1 MNVLFEPFTLK
12 GEINAPSSKSVA
24 HRYLIGAALCEG
36 TSVISELE
44 LCDDTRATIGCL
56 KALGAEITEEKGR
69 ITVSSGDFLK
79 RSAVSA
85 DCRESGSTLRFLIP
99 LALCSD
105 KKITFSGSK
114 RLFERPLD
122 AYEELCRDNGFLF
135 EKGELSL
142 TLQGNLKGT
151 EYTLRG
157 DVSSQFVSGLML
169 ALVMLNRDSVIN
181 IQPPFVSR
189 PYAEL
194 TAEILRQFGAD
205 VRFTDPCTVTV
216 KKAALHPVEVKADAD
231 YSSASFLEGFNHIG
245 SDIKIKGL
253 NPDSLQAD
261 RVYKEY
267 FDLLS
272 EAAPR
277 LDVSDCPDLAP
288 VLIALAALKNGAVL
302 TGTDRLKTKESD
314 RALAMHEELKKM
326 GGGLIFGKDTLTV
339 PPQSLSRSTEP
350 LSSHNDHRIA
360 MALSLILSR
369 VGGEIAG
376 AEAVKKSYPAF
387 FEDIKRLGGKITLQE
402 EV

>member
-1 MNVLFEPFTLK
+1 M
-12 GEINAPSSKSVA
+12 
-24 HRYLIGAALCEG
+24 
-36 TSVISELE
+36 
-44 LCDDTRATIGCL
+44 
-56 KALGAEITEEKGR
+56 
-69 ITVSSGDFLK
+69 
-79 RSAVSA
+79 
-85 DCRESGSTLRFLIP
+85 
-99 LALCSD
+99 
-105 KKITFSGSK
+105 
-114 RLFERPLD
+114 
-122 AYEELCRDNGFLF
+122 
-135 EKGELSL
+135 
-142 TLQGNLKGT
+142 
-151 EYTLRG
+151 
-157 DVSSQFVSGLML
+157 SSQFVSGLML

-205 VRFTDPCTVTV
+205 VSFTDPYTVTV

-231 YSSASFLEGFNHIG
+231 YSSAAFLEGFNCIG

-253 NPDSLQAD
+253 NPDSLPAD

-277 LDVSDCPDLAP
+277 LDISDCPDLAP

-326 GGGLIFGKDTLTV
+326 GGGLIFGDDTVTV

-369 VGGEIAG
+369 VGGEISG

-387 FEDIKRLGGKITLQE
+387 FEDIKRSGGKITLQE